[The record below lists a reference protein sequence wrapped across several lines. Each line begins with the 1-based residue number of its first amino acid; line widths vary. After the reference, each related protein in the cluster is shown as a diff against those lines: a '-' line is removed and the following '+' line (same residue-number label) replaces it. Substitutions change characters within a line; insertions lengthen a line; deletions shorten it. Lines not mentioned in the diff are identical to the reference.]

1 MEWKIK
7 HDLLNRRPD
16 MLHAKISNLIPFTC
30 TGVRFE
36 TDISKHNVKILWE
49 FQLPGKKIVD
59 F

>member
-1 MEWKIK
+1 M

-49 FQLPGKKIVD
+49 LQLPGKKIVD